1 MEENMNNI
9 PVQAQILKKTFEN
22 AFEDIRKKYNLTMN
36 EIILLLYLE
45 RNKMKN
51 TARDMVEEI
60 MITKSHISKSV
71 DSLVDK
77 KIITRLQDKDDR
89 KVIHLQIT
97 ENASKLVKE
106 LKKIDESITKKVT
119 KGISKE
125 ELAILEKALQK
136 IKENI
141 SDIIKN
147 L

>member
-1 MEENMNNI
+1 MNNI

-60 MITKSHISKSV
+60 MITKSHISKSF

>member
-1 MEENMNNI
+1 MNNI

>member
-1 MEENMNNI
+1 MNNI

-89 KVIHLQIT
+89 KAFTL
-97 ENASKLVKE
+97 SKK
-106 LKKIDESITKKVT
+106 
-119 KGISKE
+119 
-125 ELAILEKALQK
+125 
-136 IKENI
+136 
-141 SDIIKN
+141 
-147 L
+147 